1 MTAPLQTIPFDRT
14 AYDGF
19 IFDCDGTL
27 ADSMPVHYRAWTE
40 SLTDKLGRPSS
51 EFTEE
56 LFYHFGG
63 MPAREIV
70 ARLNRD
76 FGWTLDPEKTAHEKE
91 EHFLTLLHLIGP
103 VPETVAALHS
113 LGKEA
118 RVAVASGGLTFIVRD
133 TLRFIGLEV
142 GPREYVKHLVGS
154 DQVTHG
160 KPSPDLFLKAAEQLG
175 LAPARC
181 LVFEDA
187 EPGFLAAKA
196 AGMDYI
202 DVRPYR
208 ANLRRAAIY

>member
-1 MTAPLQTIPFDRT
+1 MTTIPFDQT

-27 ADSMPVHYRAWTE
+27 ADSMPIHFRAWTE
-40 SLTDKLGRPSS
+40 SLTDKLGRPST

-70 ARLNRD
+70 ARANQD

-113 LGKEA
+113 LGKTA
-118 RVAVASGGLTFIVRD
+118 KVAVASGGLTFIVRD
-133 TLRFIGLEV
+133 TLHFIGLEV
-142 GPREYVKHLVGS
+142 GPDHYIKELIGS
-154 DQVTHG
+154 DQVKHG
-160 KPSPDLFLKAAEQLG
+160 KPNPELFLKAAEKLG
-175 LAPARC
+175 MAPNRC

-187 EPGFLAAKA
+187 EPGFKAAEA
-196 AGMDYI
+196 AGMQHI

-208 ANLRRAAIY
+208 ANLSRAAVY

>member
-1 MTAPLQTIPFDRT
+1 MSPIPIDR
-14 AYDGF
+14 AVHDGF

-40 SLTDKLGRPSS
+40 SLTDKLGRPSV

-70 ARLNRD
+70 ARLNKD

-91 EHFLTLLHLIGP
+91 EHFLTMLNLIGP
-103 VPETVAALHS
+103 VPEAIAALHS
-113 LGKEA
+113 LGKDA
-118 RVAVASGGLTFIVRD
+118 NVAVASGGLTDIVRQ
-133 TLRFIGLEV
+133 TLHFVGLEV
-142 GPREYVKHLVGS
+142 GPGEYVKHLVGS
-154 DQVTHG
+154 DQVKHG
-160 KPSPDLFLKAAEQLG
+160 KPHPELFLKAAERIG
-175 LAPARC
+175 VPPERC

-187 EPGFLAAKA
+187 EPGFIAAKA
-196 AGMDYI
+196 AGMAWI

>member
-1 MTAPLQTIPFDRT
+1 MTIPIDRA

-40 SLTDKLGRPSS
+40 SLTEKLGRPSI

-70 ARLNRD
+70 ARLDKD
-76 FGWTLDPEKTAHEKE
+76 FGWNLPPEETAHDKE
-91 EHFLTLLHLIGP
+91 MHFMTLLSQIGP
-103 VPETVAALHS
+103 VPEVIAALHS
-113 LGKEA
+113 LGRDA
-118 RVAVASGGLTFIVRD
+118 NVAVASGGLTSIVRD
-133 TLRFIGLEV
+133 TLRFVGLEV
-142 GPREYVKHLVGS
+142 GPDHYVKHLIGS
-154 DQVTHG
+154 DQVKHG
-160 KPSPDLFLKAAEQLG
+160 KPNPELFLKAAEKLSV
-175 LAPARC
+175 APARC

-187 EPGFLAAKA
+187 EPGFVAAKA
-196 AGMDYI
+196 AGMAWI

-208 ANLRRAAIY
+208 ANLRRAAVY

>member
-1 MTAPLQTIPFDRT
+1 MSALSFDRT

-27 ADSMPVHYRAWTE
+27 ADSMPIHYRAWTE
-40 SLTDKLGRPSS
+40 SLTDKLGRPST

-63 MPAREIV
+63 MPARAIV
-70 ARLNRD
+70 ARMNQD
-76 FGWTLDPEKTAHEKE
+76 FGWNLDPDKTAHEKE
-91 EHFLTLLHLIGP
+91 EHFVTMLDQIGP
-103 VPETVAALHS
+103 VPEVIEALHS
-113 LGKEA
+113 LGREA
-118 RVAVASGGLTFIVRD
+118 NVAVASGGLTFIVRD

-142 GPREYVKHLVGS
+142 GPGHYVKHLIGS
-154 DQVTHG
+154 DQVQHG
-160 KPSPDLFLKAAEQLG
+160 KPDPELFLKAAEMLG
-175 LAPARC
+175 VAPARC

-208 ANLRRAAIY
+208 ANLPAAAVY

>member
-1 MTAPLQTIPFDRT
+1 MTIMIDRS

-40 SLTDKLGRPSS
+40 SLTEKLGRPSV

-70 ARLNRD
+70 ARLDKD
-76 FGWTLDPEKTAHEKE
+76 FGWNLPPEETAHDKE
-91 EHFLTLLHLIGP
+91 MHFMTLLSEIGP
-103 VPETVAALHS
+103 VPEVIAALHS
-113 LGKEA
+113 LGKDA
-118 RVAVASGGLTFIVRD
+118 KVAVASGGLTSIVAD
-133 TLRFIGLEV
+133 TLKFVGLEV
-142 GPREYVKHLVGS
+142 GPNEYVKHLVGS
-154 DQVTHG
+154 DQVKHG
-160 KPSPDLFLKAAEQLG
+160 KPHPELFLTAAARLG
-175 LAPARC
+175 VAPERC

-187 EPGFLAAKA
+187 EPGFVAAKA
-196 AGMDYI
+196 AGMAHI

-208 ANLRRAAIY
+208 ANLRRAAVY

>member
-1 MTAPLQTIPFDRT
+1 MNTIPFDRS

-27 ADSMPVHYRAWTE
+27 ADSMPIHYRAWTE

-70 ARLNRD
+70 ARLNKD
-76 FGWTLDPEKTAHEKE
+76 FGWSLDPEKTAHEKE
-91 EHFLTLLHLIGP
+91 EHFLTMLNLIGP
-103 VPETVAALHS
+103 VPEAIAALHS

-118 RVAVASGGLTFIVRD
+118 KVAVASGGLTNIVRD
-133 TLRFIGLEV
+133 TLHFIGLEI
-142 GPREYVKHLVGS
+142 GPDQYVKHLVGS
-154 DQVTHG
+154 DQVKHG
-160 KPSPDLFLKAAEQLG
+160 KPHPELFLTAAEKLG
-175 LAPARC
+175 VAPDRC

-187 EPGFLAAKA
+187 EPGFIAAKA
-196 AGMDYI
+196 AGMAWI